1 VTAVGYALV
10 GGSGNAAERVRQA
23 SRAEEAGFSF
33 ALLTE
38 SLDASDAER
47 DGPQPY
53 AWSVLGAIAQA
64 TRSMRVGTIV
74 DAPATTEA
82 AELVGQAATTAQA
95 LMPGRFF
102 LGLSSGGLGDG
113 ADAAASEALETAV
126 SIIRERWRADATTAD
141 LGGLEIGAT
150 HIHALPE
157 PLPPLYLAAGDEA
170 AAERAAR
177 FGDGLIGTDGP
188 SSVAGAFVRAGGRG
202 PRIGRVAI
210 CWASTRRRARHVA
223 HRGPVTCGPDPER
236 HLAAIAACL
245 DGGYDHV
252 YLEQVGPDQAGFL
265 RFAEG
270 ELLPALDPEALRI
283 AS

>member
-10 GGSGNAAERVRQA
+10 GGSGTAAERVRHA

-38 SLDASDAER
+38 SVDAVDAER
-47 DGPQPY
+47 DGPPPY

-64 TRSMRVGTIV
+64 TASLRVGTIA
-74 DAPATTEA
+74 DAPATAEA
-82 AELVGQAATTAQA
+82 AELVAQAAATAQA

-102 LGLSSGGLGDG
+102 LGLSSHGLAG
-113 ADAAASEALETAV
+113 ADAAETLQTAV
-126 SIIRERWRADATTAD
+126 SIIRERWRADAPTTEP
-141 LGGLEIGAT
+141 GGLEIGT
-150 HIHALPE
+150 TRIHALPE
-157 PLPPLYLAAGDEA
+157 PLPPIYLAAGDPA

-177 FGDGLIGTDGP
+177 FGDGLIGIELG
-188 SSVAGAFVRAGGRG
+188 SSAIGAFVAAGGRG
-202 PRIGRVAI
+202 PRIGRVAV
-210 CWASTRRRARHVA
+210 CWAPTKRRARHVA
-223 HRGPVTCGPDPER
+223 GDGAVACGPDAEP

-245 DGGYDHV
+245 EAGYDHV

-270 ELLPALDPEALRI
+270 ELLPALELETLRI